1 MEIRHT
7 KPADMDA
14 VLALYDAARCF
25 MAENGTPDQWVNGYP
40 GADQLSL
47 DMASGGSYV
56 CVDGSAIVGTFYFA
70 LGDEP
75 NYHRIDG
82 GSWLNDRPY
91 GVVHR
96 ITSAPGPRGVAS
108 FCLAWCFAQCGNIR
122 IDTHRNNI
130 PMQKT
135 LIKNGYRV
143 CGTIY
148 LENGDERIAFQKEQE
163 N

>member
-25 MAENGTPDQWVNGYP
+25 MAENGNPDQWVNGYP

-75 NYHRIDG
+75 TYHRIDG
-82 GSWLNDRPY
+82 GSWLNDRP
-91 GVVHR
+91 
-96 ITSAPGPRGVAS
+96 
-108 FCLAWCFAQCGNIR
+108 
-122 IDTHRNNI
+122 
-130 PMQKT
+130 
-135 LIKNGYRV
+135 
-143 CGTIY
+143 
-148 LENGDERIAFQKEQE
+148 
-163 N
+163 

>member
-25 MAENGTPDQWVNGYP
+25 MAENGNPDQWVNGYP

-82 GSWLNDRPY
+82 GSWLNEPALWRCPS
-91 GVVHR
+91 HHFSTR
-96 ITSAPGPRGVAS
+96 NPGS
-108 FCLAWCFAQCGNIR
+108 CLFLLGMVLCSMR
-122 IDTHRNNI
+122 
-130 PMQKT
+130 
-135 LIKNGYRV
+135 
-143 CGTIY
+143 
-148 LENGDERIAFQKEQE
+148 
-163 N
+163 

>member
-25 MAENGTPDQWVNGYP
+25 MAENGNPDQWVNGYP

-70 LGDEP
+70 LGDEA

-82 GSWLNDRPY
+82 GSWLNDRPIWRCPS
-91 GVVHR
+91 HHF
-96 ITSAPGPRGVAS
+96 SARNPGVAS
-108 FCLAWCFAQCGNIR
+108 FAWHGALLSAVISAL
-122 IDTHRNNI
+122 I
-130 PMQKT
+130 PTGIISPCK
-135 LIKNGYRV
+135 KR
-143 CGTIY
+143 
-148 LENGDERIAFQKEQE
+148 
-163 N
+163 

>member
-25 MAENGTPDQWVNGYP
+25 MAENGNPDQWVNGYP

-82 GSWLNDRPY
+82 GSWLNDRPMALSIASLQRPEP
-91 GVVHR
+91 GELPVFAWHGALL
-96 ITSAPGPRGVAS
+96 SAVISA
-108 FCLAWCFAQCGNIR
+108 L
-122 IDTHRNNI
+122 I
-130 PMQKT
+130 PTGIISPCK
-135 LIKNGYRV
+135 KR
-143 CGTIY
+143 
-148 LENGDERIAFQKEQE
+148 
-163 N
+163 